1 VRSQLRVVVV
11 VGRPG
16 AAGGA
21 SSRLSVES
29 PKLRFGAA
37 AEIATGSSRSVEKGG
52 LFEAELGLTTT
63 VGDMTEEMTS
73 VVGRPEAAWGAS
85 SRLSVDSPKLRLE
98 AAAEIEGSSRR
109 GADEGRV
116 VVELWVAAT
125 VGDMTEEKTWVM
137 GAARG
142 ATTGE

>member
-1 VRSQLRVVVV
+1 MRSQLSVVVV

-37 AEIATGSSRSVEKGG
+37 AEIASGSSRSVEKGG

-63 VGDMTEEMTS
+63 VGDMTEE
-73 VVGRPEAAWGAS
+73 VVGGA
-85 SRLSVDSPKLRLE
+85 
-98 AAAEIEGSSRR
+98 
-109 GADEGRV
+109 
-116 VVELWVAAT
+116 
-125 VGDMTEEKTWVM
+125 

-142 ATTGE
+142 ATTGEKLRARVEGVDVEEEVVEGLRTSWSATPK